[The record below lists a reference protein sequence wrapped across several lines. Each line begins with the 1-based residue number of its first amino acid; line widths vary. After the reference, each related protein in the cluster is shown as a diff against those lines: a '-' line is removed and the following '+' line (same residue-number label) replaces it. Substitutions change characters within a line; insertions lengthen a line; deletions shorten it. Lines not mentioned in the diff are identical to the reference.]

1 MACACVVGNRVV
13 GTCVV
18 ETKVLGTCGREQGG
32 RYFVAAQ
39 GGRYLVVE
47 SEVVGTSWKRTGW
60 WVLSERER
68 GGRSFVVENEVVDI
82 QRYRAGW

>member
-1 MACACVVGNRVV
+1 
-13 GTCVV
+13 VV
-18 ETKVLGTCGREQGG
+18 ETKVVGTCGREQGG
-32 RYFVAAQ
+32 RYFVVAQ

-82 QRYRAGW
+82 QRYIEQGGRYSVLKSDPVEI

>member
-1 MACACVVGNRVV
+1 MV

-60 WVLSERER
+60 WVLRERER
-68 GGRSFVVENEVVDI
+68 GGILRSGERGGKHSAVESRVVGI
-82 QRYRAGW
+82 PW